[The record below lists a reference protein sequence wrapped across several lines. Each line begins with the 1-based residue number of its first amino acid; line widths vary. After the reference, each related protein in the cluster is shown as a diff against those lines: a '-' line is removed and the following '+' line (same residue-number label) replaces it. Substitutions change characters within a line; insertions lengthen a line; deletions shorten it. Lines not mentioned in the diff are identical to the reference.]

1 MFNLHGLVIEKLVS
15 ELKRAYEQT
24 YSLLEPQYPNL
35 IEWTAR
41 LALENIANS
50 DSLYHNVEHT
60 IMVAM
65 VGQTILKGKHL
76 MEGGIT
82 PRDWMHFTM
91 ALLCHDIGYVRGV
104 CKADNQGEY
113 AVGTGDKTVKLSDE
127 GTDAALTPYHV
138 DRSKL
143 FVRERFGRTLVD
155 FVDAEII
162 SDLIEMTRFPVPEG
176 SEYEQTDSFGG
187 LLRAA
192 DFIGQLGDPG
202 YLRKIPALFYE
213 FEETGE
219 NKRIGYK
226 NPGQMRKNF
235 TKFYWNVVV
244 PYIGDAIRYLNVTQ
258 EGRLWLASLYAHV
271 HRMEHQT
278 I

>member
-1 MFNLHGLVIEKLVS
+1 MLNLHQLAIEHFVS
-15 ELKRAYEQT
+15 ELKQAYRQT
-24 YSLLEPQYPNL
+24 YSRLEPQYANL
-35 IEWTAR
+35 IEWTGR

-50 DSLYHNVEHT
+50 DSLFHDVEHT
-60 IMVAM
+60 MMVSL
-65 VGQTILKGKHL
+65 VGQAILKGKHL

-82 PRDWMHFTM
+82 PGDWLHFTM

-104 CKADNQGEY
+104 CKADRPGQY
-113 AVGTGDKTVKLSDE
+113 ASGIGQETVQVSDDGTN
-127 GTDAALTPYHV
+127 AALTPYHV

-143 FVRERFGRTLVD
+143 FVKERFGKTLVD
-155 FVDAEII
+155 FVDAETINRY
-162 SDLIEMTRFPVPEG
+162 IEMTRFPVPDDPIYKDTG
-176 SEYEQTDSFGG
+176 SYGG

-219 NKRIGYK
+219 NLRIGYK
-226 NPGQMRKNF
+226 SPGHMRKNF
-235 TKFYWNVVV
+235 STFYFNVVV
-244 PYIGDAIRYLNVTQ
+244 PFISDAIHYLNVTQ

-271 HRMEHQT
+271 HKVEHQT